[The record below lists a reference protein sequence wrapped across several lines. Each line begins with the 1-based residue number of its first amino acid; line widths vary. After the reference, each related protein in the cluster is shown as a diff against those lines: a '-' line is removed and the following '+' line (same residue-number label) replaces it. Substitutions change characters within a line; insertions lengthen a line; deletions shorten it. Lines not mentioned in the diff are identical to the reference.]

1 LADIIEQIRSAA
13 ALKRARIVLPEG
25 FDPRAV
31 KAASLLA
38 SSGLARPI
46 LLGDAEQIARN
57 ARQQGALMEGV
68 QIVQPG
74 QGAAM
79 DDYDEEFYRLRRRK
93 GVSIEEAR
101 QAMLDPTQFAAM
113 MVHRGDADG
122 FVGGCATVTAR
133 IVRACIQVIGT
144 APGIKTVSSCCVMVP
159 PYRQAGVSEVVLFAD
174 TGVVPNPTAEQLADI
189 AWSSAQ
195 SFRSFFGAEPYVAM
209 ISFSTKGSA
218 SHEIVE
224 KVIAGTQIA
233 QARWPEIRID
243 GELQVDAAVM
253 PEVGRY
259 KAPGSPVA
267 GRANVL
273 VFPDLNV
280 GNTAYKLV
288 ERFGQA
294 RAYGPLLQGLAKP
307 ASDLS
312 RGCSAEDIVDIAAF
326 VAVQTQPPGAKR

>member
-1 LADIIEQIRSAA
+1 MIDVIEQLRAA
-13 ALKRARIVLPEG
+13 ASTKRARIVLPEG
-25 FDPRAV
+25 TDPRAV
-31 KAASLLA
+31 RAAGLMA
-38 SSGLARPI
+38 AAGLARPI
-46 LLGDAEQIARN
+46 LLGDAEPIAEA
-57 ARQQGALMEGV
+57 ARLQNVSMQGV
-68 QIVQPG
+68 DVVQPG
-74 QGAAM
+74 QWPALE
-79 DDYDEEFYRLRRRK
+79 DYAETFYQLRRRK

-101 QAMLDPTQFAAM
+101 RAMLDPIFFGAM

-122 FVGGCATVTAR
+122 FVGGCATVTAK

-144 APGIKTVSSCCVMVP
+144 APGIRTVSSCSVMLP
-159 PYRQAGVSEVVLFAD
+159 PHQRYGVNGAVLFAD

-195 SFRSFFGAEPYVAM
+195 SFRSFFDAEPCVAM

-224 KVIAGTQIA
+224 KVIAGTRIA
-233 QARWPEIRID
+233 RERWPEIAID
-243 GELQVDAAVM
+243 GELQVDAAIV
-253 PEVGRY
+253 PEIGRS

-273 VFPDLNV
+273 IFPDLNV

-288 ERFGQA
+288 ERFGLA
-294 RAYGPLLQGLAKP
+294 RAYGPLLQGLARP

-312 RGCSAEDIVDIAAF
+312 RGCTAEDIVDIAAF
-326 VAVQTQPPGAKR
+326 VAIQKQAQGAGL